1 VSGIRRE
8 EMIGGQRLIL
18 GDCLEVLPTLAA
30 GSVDAVIT
38 DPPYCS
44 GGFLEAQKNTPAQGI
59 SSAAVQHEGF
69 EWFAADNMT
78 TCGLQFLLRTV
89 LVHARRFLTENRS
102 AFVCCDWRMVPN
114 LAPCLESSGLRY
126 RNMIVW
132 DKGAPGLGCGFRPCH
147 EIILEFTNGMTEY
160 QAKDCSNLI
169 SHRRVPAGQKE
180 HGAQKPVGLMA
191 ELVRASCPMG
201 GLVVDPF
208 LGSGTTLVACE
219 QLDRRGIGIELDER
233 YFDAACRR
241 VEAAAKQPPLLR
253 A

>member
-1 VSGIRRE
+1 
-8 EMIGGQRLIL
+8 
-18 GDCLEVLPTLAA
+18 
-30 GSVDAVIT
+30 
-38 DPPYCS
+38 
-44 GGFLEAQKNTPAQGI
+44 
-59 SSAAVQHEGF
+59 
-69 EWFAADNMT
+69 
-78 TCGLQFLLRTV
+78 
-89 LVHARRFLTENRS
+89 
-102 AFVCCDWRMVPN
+102 
-114 LAPCLESSGLRY
+114 
-126 RNMIVW
+126 
-132 DKGAPGLGCGFRPCH
+132 
-147 EIILEFTNGMTEY
+147 MTEY